1 MLLQGIYP
9 ALTTPFYPDGRVY
22 YRKIEHNVDRYSRTP
37 VTGLV
42 VLGSTGE
49 AVMLS
54 DEERREVL
62 KQSRAFAG
70 REKVLVAGTG
80 AESAIE
86 TLRLT
91 EYAAELGYDV
101 ALVRTPHFYRAQV
114 TEGAAGAKAQI
125 AFYSFVADRSPLPV
139 MLYSVPPF
147 TKYDLPVEVV
157 AELGGHPNIVGL
169 KESSGNVERVKE
181 LVAATRSHKK
191 TFAVTT
197 EFQAATRRMLG
208 AVRDGQDAS
217 AAAGG
222 GHTELVQLGSGTA
235 IADPPKPAIKTR
247 TKEVSFQIMIGAA
260 HKLLPSLEAG
270 ATGAV
275 LAFANPAPTAC
286 FEIYAAWKDNDLKLA
301 QLKQDRITEAALQMA
316 SKYGVPGVKY
326 AMELNGYYGG
336 NCRLP
341 LLPLTGQ
348 DRAEIE
354 AMMKDVRN

>member
-37 VTGLV
+37 VSGLV

-62 KQSRAFAG
+62 KESRAFAG
-70 REKVLVAGTG
+70 KEKVLVAGTG

-91 EYAAELGYDV
+91 DYAAELGYDV

-139 MLYSVPPF
+139 VLYSVPPF
-147 TKYDLPVEVV
+147 TKFDLPVEVV
-157 AELGGHPNIVGL
+157 AELAGHPNIIGL

-181 LVAATRSHKK
+181 LVAATGSQKK

-197 EFQAATRRMLG
+197 EFQAATRRMLEP
-208 AVRDGQDAS
+208 VREQSGNS
-217 AAAGG
+217 G
-222 GHTELVQLGSGTA
+222 LVQLGAGAA
-235 IADPPKPAIKTR
+235 IADPPKPTMKTR
-247 TKEVSFQIMIGAA
+247 TKEVSFQIMVGAA

-275 LAFANPAPTAC
+275 LAFADPAPTAC
-286 FEIYAAWKDNDLKLA
+286 FEVYAAWKDNDFKLA

-354 AMMKDVRN
+354 ALMKDVRN